1 MKRNLVLAL
10 GVFMLIALAVV
21 VRYNLRNRGKEA
33 RPGEMIGNSE
43 PYKVSPEDVYIF
55 NNVTGPDG
63 ISSLAE
69 PLPASYER
77 YGKGSKS
84 RLAFLLT
91 DASSPWLGLA
101 RGLKSMGV
109 PFLITQDYQKALKH
123 RVVLVYPMIS
133 GSVLTPEALRALAAV
148 PRNGG
153 TLIGFNVLGGG
164 LNEVFGFKKAVLSR
178 DRFAVR
184 FNRSISPASSFTDE
198 KELVIRLGDIEKSS
212 QAIGTYGY
220 TRPRNLPLASY
231 EDGAAAITVRPDG
244 EGKAYAF
251 GIDLGYLIERGY
263 NGRDEEIGRSYVNQF
278 EPTLDV
284 FLRLIRNIY
293 VEGEPDA
300 VTLGTVPFNKSL
312 SVMITHDVDYSGSVQ
327 HSLAYAELE
336 KGQNVKATYFIQ
348 TKYIRDYNDMIFF
361 NDRMVP
367 VLMKLVSMGME
378 LGSHSVSHSKVFAKF
393 PLGTGD
399 EKYPSYRP
407 YVTGRLTARNGTIL
421 GELRVSQYLIEKLSA
436 GPQVVSFRPGELS
449 NPFVLPQALKAT
461 GYLYSSSATANYS
474 LTHLP
479 FQLTYNRGLESAIE
493 MFEFPITVED
503 ESPPKMGERLP
514 EALAL
519 AQKIARYA
527 GSFVVLIHPNI
538 LGHKLQFEQGFVSAM
553 KGVAWFGTIS
563 EFGSWWSTR
572 NETEVDVRVEG
583 KKRVVSLE
591 MPTRIE
597 GLTLRIPAGWQY
609 ERSEPGGLNVSLGQG
624 AAVITSAEGRAQLIF
639 KTPL

>member
-10 GVFMLIALAVV
+10 GVVILMTLAVV
-21 VRYNLRNRGKEA
+21 VKYNLRHRGEKAGSGVIIE
-33 RPGEMIGNSE
+33 NSGA
-43 PYKVSPEDVYIF
+43 YKVSPEDIYIF
-55 NNVTGPDG
+55 DSVTGPDG

-69 PLPASYER
+69 QLPTPYER
-77 YGKGSKS
+77 YGRGSKS

-133 GSVLTPEALRALAAV
+133 GSVLTPEALRALAAL
-148 PRNGG
+148 PREGG

-164 LNEVFGFKKAVLSR
+164 LNEVFGFREAVLSKNH
-178 DRFAVR
+178 FAVR
-184 FNRSISPASSFTDE
+184 FNRSSSAASSFTDE
-198 KELVIRLGDIEKSS
+198 KELVIRLGDMVKSS
-212 QAIGTYGY
+212 QTIGTYGY
-220 TRPRNLPLASY
+220 MRPRNRPLALY
-231 EDGAAAITVRPDG
+231 EDGAAAITVRPVG

-251 GIDLGYLIERGY
+251 GIDIGYLIQRGY

-327 HSLAYAELE
+327 NSLAYAEFE

-348 TKYIRDYNDMIFF
+348 TKYIRDYNDVIFF
-361 NDRMVP
+361 NDRVVP
-367 VLMKLVSMGME
+367 VLMKLVSLGME

-407 YVTGRLTARNGTIL
+407 YVAGPSTARNGTIL
-421 GELRVSQYLIEKLSA
+421 GELRVSQYLIEKLSE
-436 GPQVVSFRPGELS
+436 GPHVVSFRPGELS
-449 NPFVLPQALKAT
+449 NPFVLPQALNAT

-474 LTHLP
+474 LTHFP
-479 FQLTYNRGLESAIE
+479 FQLTYNRGLQSVIDT
-493 MFEFPITVED
+493 FEFPITVED

-519 AQKIARYA
+519 ARKIGRYG

-563 EFGSWWSTR
+563 QFGCWWSTR
-572 NETEVDVRVEG
+572 NGTEVDVRVEG
-583 KKRVVSLE
+583 KKRVVNLE
-591 MPTRIE
+591 IPNRIE
-597 GLTLRIPAGWQY
+597 GLTLRIPAGWRY
-609 ERSEPGGLNVSLGQG
+609 ERGEPGDLNVSLAPG
-624 AAVITSAEGRAQLIF
+624 AAVITSTEGRAQLIF
-639 KTPL
+639 KAK